1 MQDPQ
6 MPVCTSQGQR
16 FDSDQSVNA
25 PSHSHPGKAVSAV
38 RDQNAVTPILF
49 LYFTFFFCEFPAK
62 KTYCK
67 CNICFKGVYSKLSV
81 PLYIVLREELWYSK
95 IFLCGSQA

>member
-1 MQDPQ
+1 
-6 MPVCTSQGQR
+6 MPVSTCQGQR

-25 PSHSHPGKAVSAV
+25 PSHPGKAVSAV
-38 RDQNAVTPILF
+38 RDQNAVTLILF

-67 CNICFKGVYSKLSV
+67 CNICLKGVYSKLSV

-95 IFLCGSQA
+95 IFLCGRRSIKVC

>member
-25 PSHSHPGKAVSAV
+25 PSHSHPGKAVSVV
-38 RDQNAVTPILF
+38 RDQNAVTLILF
-49 LYFTFFFCEFPAK
+49 LYFTFF
-62 KTYCK
+62 
-67 CNICFKGVYSKLSV
+67 L
-81 PLYIVLREELWYSK
+81 
-95 IFLCGSQA
+95 

>member
-38 RDQNAVTPILF
+38 RDQNAVTLILF
-49 LYFTFFFCEFPAK
+49 LYFTFFFVNSLQRKRTANAIFA
-62 KTYCK
+62 
-67 CNICFKGVYSKLSV
+67 
-81 PLYIVLREELWYSK
+81 LRVFILNDQC
-95 IFLCGSQA
+95 LCI